1 MPLPQIPQDKAN
13 HFVYGAT
20 ISALFSR
27 TTGNRAVGLVAAVVF
42 AFGKEVWD
50 LATKKGTPD
59 IMDVVWTVLG
69 GLCPW
74 VAGGGD
80 PLL

>member
-1 MPLPQIPQDKAN
+1 MLPLIPQNKAN

-20 ISALFSR
+20 ISAIVSR
-27 TTGNRAVGLVAAVVF
+27 ATGNRAAGFITTVVF

-50 LATKKGTPD
+50 WATKKGTPD
-59 IMDVVWTVLG
+59 IMDAVWTVLG